1 MMTATNK
8 FNIYNR
14 ELTIVTGWT
23 YTYCKTLALNHRTS
37 SRMNFQWYVEN
48 ILHSLIIYKFT
59 YKKRTKKHE
68 GNKVDIGDGRTPAG
82 LWWFKV
88 RLWVT
93 SLSRQ
98 TCYHYSLPIL
108 SCGTS
113 VWWRYNHWL
122 PYLKQRKKR
131 FFHNSVF
138 NRKIYDLNLKF
149 LNIIKM

>member
-14 ELTIVTGWT
+14 ELTTVTGWT
-23 YTYCKTLALNHRTS
+23 YTYCKTLALNHRTR

-122 PYLKQRKKR
+122 LEATKVEILSQ
-131 FFHNSVF
+131 FCFQWENIWF
-138 NRKIYDLNLKF
+138 KF
-149 LNIIKM
+149 